1 MIRKLESAGLG
12 FYTPT
17 SETRERIGHIP
28 MRQLVYRVQPLP
40 TSLQPLVWD
49 FGQLDALVER
59 SYIKQ
64 LVDGL
69 VPNPKER
76 KSELTL
82 IIDLLAESQAFMRE
96 RNDECSFVS
105 IRDIERCLQVC
116 KWFISKQHLIFE
128 RMDQKRTST
137 PPAQLTELLRAFLL
151 SLMVCYHSCLFEVE
165 SRRSYRS
172 RIMKVS
178 LIQADG
184 DWLQDELSRCQTVF
198 IDEIDIKKNKVC
210 LFVYHYSLIC
220 NPIMI
225 KNS

>member
-1 MIRKLESAGLG
+1 MNP
-12 FYTPT
+12 YTNRP
-17 SETRERIGHIP
+17 
-28 MRQLVYRVQPLP
+28 
-40 TSLQPLVWD
+40 D
-49 FGQLDALVER
+49 FWQLDQIVER

-64 LVDGL
+64 LVDVL

-82 IIDLLAESQAFMRE
+82 IIDLLAASQAFMRE

-116 KWFISKQHLIFE
+116 KWFISKRHLIFE
-128 RMDQKRTST
+128 RMDQNRTT
-137 PPAQLTELLRAFLL
+137 PPAKLTELLRAFLL

-172 RIMKVS
+172 RIMTVS
-178 LIQADG
+178 RIQADG

-210 LFVYHYSLIC
+210 LFLYH
-220 NPIMI
+220 
-225 KNS
+225 